1 MHSGANRDDFVIV
14 VMKSIFAA
22 LTIFQPCQ
30 RVKTAH
36 RVVRL
41 NMMSISGGIPVDFAP
56 GCKIIETSPTEIK
69 KMKLF
74 KVVMLICGLL
84 SVFTAQAKTY
94 MVGVALANLDL
105 NFVSI
110 LRSQME
116 KQLKDKGLNS
126 QFADAKGDVSLQ
138 IQQVDDFINQG
149 ADAIIIN
156 PVDTQ
161 GVMPVIAA
169 AQKANIPL
177 IFVNRKPE
185 VKLTGKMAYVGS
197 DSALSGK
204 MEIEALAK
212 RLDNKGNIAILMGAL
227 STEEAR
233 QRTKAV
239 EDYVKDHPGLKVI
252 QKQSANWQRNEAVD
266 KTLSWLQDGNDI
278 NAIIANNDEMAI
290 GAIMALDQLK
300 KSNVLVAGIDGTP
313 DGLQFIKNGKMAVTI
328 FQDAK
333 GQATGAVDVA
343 YDMLSGKKT
352 EAYNWVP
359 YQTVTKENYQEFTS
373 KNQK

>member
-1 MHSGANRDDFVIV
+1 
-14 VMKSIFAA
+14 MKIFRW
-22 LTIFQPCQ
+22 L
-30 RVKTAH
+30 
-36 RVVRL
+36 L
-41 NMMSISGGIPVDFAP
+41 FAV
-56 GCKIIETSPTEIK
+56 S
-69 KMKLF
+69 LF
-74 KVVMLICGLL
+74 CA
-84 SVFTAQAKTY
+84 FATQAKTY
-94 MVGVALANLDL
+94 MIGVALANLDL

-116 KQLKDKGLNS
+116 KQLNEKGIKS

-149 ADAIIIN
+149 ADAIILN

-161 GVMPVIAA
+161 GVMPIIKA
-169 AQKANIPL
+169 AQNANIPL

-185 VKLTGKMAYVGS
+185 VKLSGKMAYVGS

-204 MEIEALAK
+204 MEIEALAQ
-212 RLDNKGNIAILMGAL
+212 RMNNKGNIAILMGAL

-239 EDYVKDHPGLKVI
+239 EDYVKEHPGMKVI
-252 QKQSANWQRNEAVD
+252 QKQTASWQRNEAVD

-278 NAIIANNDEMAI
+278 NAIVANNDEMAI

-300 KSNVLVAGIDGTP
+300 KTNILVAGIDGTP

-328 FQDAK
+328 FQDAA
-333 GQATGAVDVA
+333 GQAVGAVNVA
-343 YDMLSGKKT
+343 SDMLDGKHT
-352 EAYNWVP
+352 EAYNWIP
-359 YQTVTKENYQEFTS
+359 YQTVTKANFQEFS
-373 KNQK
+373 EKNQK

>member
-1 MHSGANRDDFVIV
+1 
-14 VMKSIFAA
+14 
-22 LTIFQPCQ
+22 
-30 RVKTAH
+30 
-36 RVVRL
+36 
-41 NMMSISGGIPVDFAP
+41 
-56 GCKIIETSPTEIK
+56 
-69 KMKLF
+69 MKLF
-74 KVVMLICGLL
+74 KVLMLICGLL

-116 KQLKDKGLNS
+116 KQLKEKGLNS

-313 DGLQFIKNGKMAVTI
+313 DGLQFIMNGKMAVTI

-359 YQTVTKENYQEFTS
+359 YQTVTTENYQEFTS

>member
-1 MHSGANRDDFVIV
+1 
-14 VMKSIFAA
+14 
-22 LTIFQPCQ
+22 
-30 RVKTAH
+30 
-36 RVVRL
+36 
-41 NMMSISGGIPVDFAP
+41 
-56 GCKIIETSPTEIK
+56 
-69 KMKLF
+69 
-74 KVVMLICGLL
+74 
-84 SVFTAQAKTY
+84 
-94 MVGVALANLDL
+94 
-105 NFVSI
+105 
-110 LRSQME
+110 
-116 KQLKDKGLNS
+116 
-126 QFADAKGDVSLQ
+126 
-138 IQQVDDFINQG
+138 
-149 ADAIIIN
+149 
-156 PVDTQ
+156 
-161 GVMPVIAA
+161 
-169 AQKANIPL
+169 
-177 IFVNRKPE
+177 VNRKPE

-359 YQTVTKENYQEFTS
+359 YHTVTKENYQEFTS

>member
-1 MHSGANRDDFVIV
+1 
-14 VMKSIFAA
+14 
-22 LTIFQPCQ
+22 
-30 RVKTAH
+30 
-36 RVVRL
+36 
-41 NMMSISGGIPVDFAP
+41 
-56 GCKIIETSPTEIK
+56 
-69 KMKLF
+69 MKLF
-74 KVVMLICGLL
+74 KVLMLICGLL

-300 KSNVLVAGIDGTP
+300 KNNVLVAGIDGTP

-359 YQTVTKENYQEFTS
+359 YQTVTTENYQEFTS